1 MKKRLSYIAATL
13 LVAGTT
19 SVNAAS
25 SVDLSVTGKITPAAC
40 MPQLSNGGMVDH
52 GKISFKDLKNG
63 VNTLPQVA
71 LQMSVSC
78 DAATLFAVKSTD
90 NRKGTASNNGLSS
103 FGLGVGEGDHKVGFY
118 NLTMENVLGDGAV
131 LPVVESVNGN
141 TWFYSSTGQI
151 WQPEW
156 MRSVSG
162 PGNPD
167 YTPVAI
173 QTLAADLIVAT
184 SINKPGTLSAEMPI
198 DGSATLDIVYL

>member
-1 MKKRLSYIAATL
+1 MKRRLSYIAVILLGAGAT
-13 LVAGTT
+13 G
-19 SVNAAS
+19 VNAAS

-52 GKISFKDLKNG
+52 GKISFKDLNAG
-63 VNTLPQVA
+63 ENTLPQVS
-71 LQMSVSC
+71 LQMNVSC

-90 NRKGTASNNGLSS
+90 NRKGTASNKGLSS
-103 FGLGVGEGDHKVGFY
+103 FGLGLGEGDHKVGFY

-162 PGNPD
+162 RGNPD

-184 SINKPGTLSAEMPI
+184 TINKPRALSAEMPI
-198 DGSATLDIVYL
+198 DGSATMDIVYL